1 MIASVLVE
9 YNIKQL
15 DKVFDYKI
23 PENLKVKK
31 GMKVRVPFGK
41 QNIEGFVLNIHTNED
56 KNIEYKE
63 IIKIE
68 NEEFII
74 NEELLTLGKWMS
86 EQTISSLISCYQAMF
101 PKALKADH
109 KANIN
114 KKYEKYI
121 KLVSREKTE
130 EYIKNK
136 KINESQLKII
146 NKLKENNEL
155 LKSEIN
161 SSSLKTLIKNEIVCE
176 TKKEVNRKI
185 LISEEAPQKIELTQ
199 EQKDAY
205 NEIKN
210 SKNKTILLH
219 GVTGSGKTEIYIK
232 LIKDCLN
239 SGQTAIFLVPEIS
252 LTPQIISRLSSE
264 FSNDVAILHSRLSE
278 GEKYDEYRKILKCEV
293 KLVVGARSAI
303 FAPLKNIGLIIIDEC
318 SSASYK
324 QENNPKYNTIDVA
337 IERAKNNKA
346 FVVMGSATPLLEQYA
361 RAVKGVYK
369 LVEMPNRIN
378 KQMPNI
384 KIIDM
389 SKEIKK
395 RNTILSSELK
405 QKINDRLEKKEQ
417 VILLLNRRGY
427 STYISCASCGYVYKC
442 PHCDISLIYH
452 KTTNNLRCHYCGY
465 SIKMDDKCPKCGEE
479 SLLTLGMGTEK
490 LEKYIQEEFPT
501 SKVLRMDIDTTTK
514 KGSHQ
519 KLIESFKNR
528 EYDILVG
535 TQMISK
541 GLNFPHVTLV
551 GIINADNSLNIPDFR
566 SHEKT
571 FEILTQTSGR
581 SGRNELPGE
590 VIIQTFNPDNY
601 VFTCLKKHNYI
612 DFYNHEMLIRKTLKY
627 PPYYYLIQIKI
638 SSLKYETAKKESMT
652 IKDYLKNNL
661 SEQFII
667 LGPSTANIFKLN
679 NKYYFSIIIK
689 YKKEENILEVLKN
702 LTNNYLKTN
711 TNVDININPLSTI

>member
-1 MIASVLVE
+1 
-9 YNIKQL
+9 
-15 DKVFDYKI
+15 
-23 PENLKVKK
+23 
-31 GMKVRVPFGK
+31 
-41 QNIEGFVLNIHTNED
+41 
-56 KNIEYKE
+56 
-63 IIKIE
+63 
-68 NEEFII
+68 
-74 NEELLTLGKWMS
+74 
-86 EQTISSLISCYQAMF
+86 
-101 PKALKADH
+101 
-109 KANIN
+109 
-114 KKYEKYI
+114 
-121 KLVSREKTE
+121 
-130 EYIKNK
+130 
-136 KINESQLKII
+136 
-146 NKLKENNEL
+146 
-155 LKSEIN
+155 
-161 SSSLKTLIKNEIVCE
+161 
-176 TKKEVNRKI
+176 
-185 LISEEAPQKIELTQ
+185 
-199 EQKDAY
+199 
-205 NEIKN
+205 
-210 SKNKTILLH
+210 
-219 GVTGSGKTEIYIK
+219 
-232 LIKDCLN
+232 
-239 SGQTAIFLVPEIS
+239 
-252 LTPQIISRLSSE
+252 
-264 FSNDVAILHSRLSE
+264 
-278 GEKYDEYRKILKCEV
+278 
-293 KLVVGARSAI
+293 
-303 FAPLKNIGLIIIDEC
+303 
-318 SSASYK
+318 
-324 QENNPKYNTIDVA
+324 
-337 IERAKNNKA
+337 
-346 FVVMGSATPLLEQYA
+346 
-361 RAVKGVYK
+361 
-369 LVEMPNRIN
+369 
-378 KQMPNI
+378 
-384 KIIDM
+384 M

-465 SIKMDDKCPKCGEE
+465 SIKMNDKCPKCGEE

-571 FEILTQTSGR
+571 FEILMQTSGR

>member
-23 PENLKVKK
+23 PENLKIKK
-31 GMKVRVPFGK
+31 GMKVLVPFGS

-68 NEEFII
+68 NEEFVI
-74 NEELLTLGKWMS
+74 NDELLTLGKWMS
-86 EQTISSLISCYQAMF
+86 SQTISPLISCYQAMF

-109 KANIN
+109 KANVN

-121 KLVSREKTE
+121 TLVSSEKTE
-130 EYIKNK
+130 EYIKSK
-136 KINESQLKII
+136 KVNESQIKII
-146 NKLKENNEL
+146 NKLKETKEV

-161 SSSLKTLIKNEIVCE
+161 NSSLKTLIKNEIVYE
-176 TKKEVNRKI
+176 IKKEVNRKI
-185 LISEEAPQKIELTQ
+185 LINEEIPQKIELTQ
-199 EQKDAY
+199 EQKKAY

-239 SGQTAIFLVPEIS
+239 SNKTAIFLVPEIS
-252 LTPQIISRLSSE
+252 LTPQIISRLNSE
-264 FSNDVAILHSRLSE
+264 FTNNIAILHSRLSE
-278 GEKYDEYRKILKCEV
+278 GEKYDEYRKILKEEV

-303 FAPLKNIGLIIIDEC
+303 FAPLKNLGLIVIDEC
-318 SSASYK
+318 SSTSYK
-324 QENNPKYNTIDVA
+324 QESTPKYNTIDVA
-337 IERAKNNKA
+337 IERAQNNNA
-346 FVVMGSATPLLEQYA
+346 VVIMGSATPLLEQYA
-361 RAVKGVYK
+361 RGIKGVYK
-369 LVEMPNRIN
+369 LIEMPNRIN
-378 KQMPNI
+378 KQLPKI
-384 KIIDM
+384 EIIDM
-389 SKEIKK
+389 SKELKK
-395 RNTILSSELK
+395 RNIILSEELK
-405 QKINDRLEKKEQ
+405 RKIKDRLEKKEQ

-427 STYISCASCGYVYKC
+427 ATYINCSSCGYVYKC
-442 PHCDISLIYH
+442 PNCDISLIYH
-452 KTTNNLRCHYCGY
+452 KSTNNLRCHYCGY
-465 SIKMDDKCPKCGEE
+465 STKMTNKCPKCGEE

-490 LEKYIQEEFPT
+490 LEKYIEKEYPE
-501 SKVLRMDIDTTTK
+501 SKILRMDIDTTSK

-519 KLIESFKNR
+519 KLIESFKNK

-541 GLNFPHVTLV
+541 GLNFPYVTLV

-581 SGRNELPGE
+581 SGRNKLAGE

-601 VFTCLKKHNYI
+601 VFTCLKKQNYI
-612 DFYNHEMLIRKTLKY
+612 EFYNHEMQIRKTLKY
-627 PPYYYLIQIKI
+627 PPYYYLVQIKI
-638 SSLKYETAKKESMT
+638 SGTKYEIVKNESVK
-652 IKDYLKNNL
+652 IKNYLRNNL
-661 SEQFII
+661 NETFII
-667 LGPSTANIFKLN
+667 LGPSTSSMLKLN
-679 NKYYFSIIIK
+679 NKYYFNIMIK
-689 YKKEENILEVLKN
+689 YKKEENIYQTLKE
-702 LTNNYLKTN
+702 LKNNYLKTN
-711 TNVDININPLSTI
+711 ITVDININPLSTL